1 MKPNESLITIYNN
14 KLNIENFIKDMII
27 KPREIAHKW
36 SKITNQT
43 PNLKIG
49 YPFQH
54 LASLITGMQGNAT
67 GARGEDLVDGTEIK
81 SCSKIDQSDK
91 CENCGEN
98 VLRIEEKCPFC
109 NSVNIKRNNDSKWLI
124 GIRSED
130 ELRMLKEETD
140 RFIFI
145 VFDYPYF
152 KDKNFNITRIRSY
165 EVWTKSKRCN
175 NFVKLMESYYKN
187 IFLKH
192 KKLDPNKTPAPKNIF
207 PDSYPFLMCN
217 PIKTFECII
226 NGKSIK
232 ITHFIEP
239 NCSRE
244 NIESELMPIGILKYN
259 EIDILKKHIKN
270 FDKMTTPFINE
281 NMRKLL
287 PMRDTDKKIKII
299 GNKVH
304 KKLK

>member
-1 MKPNESLITIYNN
+1 MKPNESLITIHNN
-14 KLNIENFIKDMII
+14 KSQIKSFIQDMII
-27 KPREIAHKW
+27 GPRQIAHKW

-67 GARGEDLVDGTEIK
+67 GARGEDLVDGSEIK

-91 CENCGEN
+91 CKNCREN

-109 NSVNIKRNNDSKWLI
+109 GSTNIKRNNDSKWLI
-124 GIRSED
+124 GVRNED
-130 ELRMLKEETD
+130 ELRMLKEETP

-152 KDKNFNITRIRSY
+152 KDKNFNTTRIRSY
-165 EVWTKSKRCN
+165 EIWTKSKRCI
-175 NFVKLMESYYKN
+175 NFINLMENYYVN
-187 IFLKH
+187 LFLEH
-192 KKLDPNKTPAPKNIF
+192 KKLNPNKNPAPKNIF
-207 PDSYPFLMCN
+207 PDNYPFFMCN

-226 NGKSIK
+226 DGKNIM
-232 ITHFIEP
+232 INHFIEP
-239 NCSRE
+239 NRSRE
-244 NIESELMPIGILKYN
+244 NIESELMPIGLLKN
-259 EIDILKKHIKN
+259 VEINILKKHIKN
-270 FDKMTTPFINE
+270 FDKTTTQFINE
-281 NMRKLL
+281 DMRKLL
-287 PMRDTDKKIKII
+287 PLRDTDKKIKII
-299 GNKVH
+299 EKKVH

>member
-1 MKPNESLITIYNN
+1 MKPNESLITIHNN
-14 KLNIENFIKDMII
+14 KSKIKSFIQDMII
-27 KPREIAHKW
+27 GPRQIAHKW

-67 GARGEDLVDGTEIK
+67 GARGEDLVDGSEIK

-91 CENCGEN
+91 CKNCREN

-109 NSVNIKRNNDSKWLI
+109 GSTNIKRNNDSKWLI
-124 GIRSED
+124 GVRNED
-130 ELRMLKEETD
+130 ELRMLKEETP

-152 KDKNFNITRIRSY
+152 KDKNFNTTRIRSY
-165 EVWTKSKRCN
+165 EIWTKSKRCI
-175 NFVKLMESYYKN
+175 NFINLMENYYVN
-187 IFLKH
+187 LFLEH
-192 KKLDPNKTPAPKNIF
+192 KKLNPNKNPAPKNIF
-207 PDSYPFLMCN
+207 PDNYPFFMCN

-226 NGKSIK
+226 DGKDIM
-232 ITHFIEP
+232 INHFIEP
-239 NCSRE
+239 NRSRE
-244 NIESELMPIGILKYN
+244 NIESELMPIGLLKN
-259 EIDILKKHIKN
+259 VEINILKKHIKN
-270 FDKMTTPFINE
+270 FDKTTTQFINE
-281 NMRKLL
+281 DMRKLL
-287 PMRDTDKKIKII
+287 PLRDTDKKIKII
-299 GNKVH
+299 EKKVH